1 MYRYHITT
9 KQAWGGFCVQLD
21 ERGHL
26 SHQHVNLAGTPLK
39 QGMGLGS
46 FKNVYDV
53 AKGRLRTQRVKR
65 MQANQTHTLR
75 SQIHDHLQHQL

>member
-1 MYRYHITT
+1 MHTILGRFASLVNLEPLGDINTNNCRGRTDNGGFAPMYRYHITT

-26 SHQHVNLAGTPLK
+26 SHQHVNLAGTPLR

-46 FKNVYDV
+46 FKNV
-53 AKGRLRTQRVKR
+53 
-65 MQANQTHTLR
+65 
-75 SQIHDHLQHQL
+75 